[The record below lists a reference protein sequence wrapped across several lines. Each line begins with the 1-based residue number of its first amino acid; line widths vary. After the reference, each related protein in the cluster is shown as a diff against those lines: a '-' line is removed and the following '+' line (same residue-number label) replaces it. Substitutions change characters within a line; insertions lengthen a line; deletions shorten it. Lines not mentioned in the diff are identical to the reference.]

1 LNIVYR
7 PPITGKFPGVY
18 QKARSNTQTSIKKPH
33 LYSFYFRDLKE
44 TLPIKSN
51 STPQPFSLS
60 VLTCALLFLLSVTAS
75 ADVNVYSARKEALI
89 KPLLDH
95 FSETSGIVINL
106 VTGKGD
112 ALLTRLQYEAN
123 NSPADV
129 LITTD
134 AGRLFRAKR
143 AGVLQ
148 RIDSAALNKAIPAHL
163 RSGEGYWYG
172 LSVRARAIVYA
183 PDRVKNAELTTY
195 EALAEKQ
202 WRGRICI
209 RSSGNIYNQS
219 LVASMLATQG
229 AEKTATWLAGFV
241 KNFARPPQGG
251 DRDQIKAVAA
261 GQCDAAVVNSY
272 YLAAMVRSED
282 ESERAAAGK
291 VAIFWPNQG
300 DRGTHIN
307 VSGAGLTA
315 ASDNV
320 AEATALIEF
329 LATDE
334 SQRWYAEANN
344 EYPVRDDIE
353 VNKLLKSW
361 GELRMDKIDVTELG
375 RRNAEA
381 VMAMDRA
388 GWK

>member
-1 LNIVYR
+1 M
-7 PPITGKFPGVY
+7 
-18 QKARSNTQTSIKKPH
+18 
-33 LYSFYFRDLKE
+33 
-44 TLPIKSN
+44 KSN
-51 STPQPFSLS
+51 SNPQRPALTVLACILLCLFS
-60 VLTCALLFLLSVTAS
+60 VAAS

-89 KPLLDH
+89 KPLLER
-95 FSETSGIVINL
+95 FSEASGIPVNL

-112 ALLTRLQYEAN
+112 ALLTRLQHEGR

-134 AGRLFRAKR
+134 AGRLYRAEE

-148 RIDSAALNKAIPAHL
+148 RIDSAALNIAIPVHL
-163 RSGEGYWYG
+163 RSDGGYWYG

-183 PDRVKNAELTTY
+183 PDKVKTDELSTY
-195 EALAEKQ
+195 EALADKQ
-202 WRGRICI
+202 WRRRICI
-209 RSSGNIYNQS
+209 RSSSNIYNQS
-219 LVASMLATQG
+219 LVAGMLATQG
-229 AEKTATWLAGFV
+229 MEKTDTWLASFV
-241 KNFARPPQGG
+241 PNFARPPQGG
-251 DRDQIKAVAA
+251 DRDQIKALAA
-261 GQCDAAVVNSY
+261 GQCDVAVVNSY
-272 YLAAMVRSED
+272 YLAAMASSAVD
-282 ESERAAAGK
+282 SERAAASK

-307 VSGAGLTA
+307 VSGAGVTA

-334 SQRWYAEANN
+334 SQRWYAETNN

-353 VNKLLKSW
+353 LGKLLRSW
-361 GELRMDKIDVTELG
+361 GEFTADKVDVTELG

-388 GWK
+388 RWK